1 LVCLDTNFLVALLRG
16 ESDAIKRAEEID
28 SEGLRKVTTPINAFE
43 LYLGAHLSERKD
55 GNVRLVRDL
64 LLSIG
69 LLEFDERSCDMAGA
83 IAADLAKLGRPIGT
97 RDSMIAGIALRF
109 EQTLLTRNTEHFSR
123 VKGLKVRAW

>member
-1 LVCLDTNFLVALLRG
+1 MVCLDTNFLVALLRG

>member
-1 LVCLDTNFLVALLRG
+1 LVALLRG